1 MMHSI
6 SSFFYDVNDRV
17 SKSVHVRIR
26 CRIEKGSIKLRNLL
40 TGLMMLGAAL
50 LAGCQREEP
59 WRLTA
64 VDNQMPSLDFTL
76 TRAKDGKT
84 VTTKDYRGQIV
95 VLEFGYTSCPDICP
109 TTLANLTSAL
119 DKLGEKA
126 KVVRV
131 LFVTVD
137 PNRDTRD
144 SLNRYG
150 AAFSPQIDGL
160 RGTDIQLK
168 DLAHRYRVA
177 YSVSPSKDPKEYE
190 VTHSSIIFIF
200 DRTGRIKLLSTNP
213 DNAAD
218 LAHDLG
224 QLAREQGG

>member
-1 MMHSI
+1 MTTS
-6 SSFFYDVNDRV
+6 NRV
-17 SKSVHVRIR
+17 SKSIHVRILY
-26 CRIEKGSIKLRNLL
+26 RIEKGGIKLRNLL
-40 TGLMMLGAAL
+40 TVLVMLGTAI

-95 VLEFGYTSCPDICP
+95 VLEFGYTSCPDVCP
-109 TTLANLTSAL
+109 TTLSNLASAL
-119 DKLGEKA
+119 AQLGEKA
-126 KVVRV
+126 KAVRV

-137 PNRDTRD
+137 PNRDTLD

-200 DRTGRIKLLSTNP
+200 DRTGRIKLLSSNP
-213 DNAAD
+213 DNASD

-224 QLAREQGG
+224 QLVKEQNG